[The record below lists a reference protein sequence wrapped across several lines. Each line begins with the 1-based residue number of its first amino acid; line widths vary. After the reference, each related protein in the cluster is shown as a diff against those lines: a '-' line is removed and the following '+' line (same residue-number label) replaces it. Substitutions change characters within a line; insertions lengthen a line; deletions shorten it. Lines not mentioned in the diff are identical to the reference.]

1 MPSYFGP
8 TNIPPYEAFKL
19 GTPVLYPEILAKQD
33 DIYDAI
39 LPIKYED
46 PNTMAIHINN
56 LIKNNLIKEKYVKK
70 GFQKIEYLES
80 INRVDIL
87 NKIIINFR
95 HKYFCFKKF

>member
-8 TNIPPYEAFKL
+8 TNMPPYEAFKL

-46 PNTMAIHINN
+46 PNTMAVHINN
-56 LIKNNLIKEKYVKK
+56 LIKNKSVRENFINRGY
-70 GFQKIEYLES
+70 QKIEFIES
-80 INRVDIL
+80 IDRVRIL

-95 HKYFCFKKF
+95 NKFLCFKDF